1 MLILADQSVKEE
13 SAKSLVHLVTST
25 SALQNY
31 CMAKLFYSTCEN
43 IQNDALAKICI
54 YLLGEIGEVLLKN
67 RELDLSESKILDL
80 IESVL
85 FRIGV
90 SFDTVAY
97 GLSALLK
104 LYEKFPS

>member
-1 MLILADQSVKEE
+1 MI
-13 SAKSLVHLVTST
+13 TST
-25 SALQNY
+25 PALQDY

-54 YLLGEIGEVLLKN
+54 YLMGEIGEVLLKN
-67 RELDLSESKILDL
+67 RELGLNESNVLDL

-90 SFDTVAY
+90 AFDTIAY

-104 LYEKFPS
+104 LH

>member
-1 MLILADQSVKEE
+1 MDVNE
-13 SAKSLVHLVTST
+13 T
-25 SALQNY
+25 
-31 CMAKLFYSTCEN
+31 
-43 IQNDALAKICI
+43 
-54 YLLGEIGEVLLKN
+54 
-67 RELDLSESKILDL
+67 KILDL

-104 LYEKFPS
+104 LYEKFPSEKARIAKMIKSFETHSDL